1 MVIVAVLLIFIN
13 NFAVSPLTNNAEL
26 MGEPLNI
33 LEPFIAVANS
43 EILILIIPIVFLT
56 LIADYPKVDTNTVF
70 YIVRI
75 GRANW
80 FVGQILKLVFMIIS
94 YLAVI
99 FLGGFAVCEYPP
111 DIRGGKNGRNIVRHG
126 VFDAAVGAGAYLA

>member
-43 EILILIIPIVFLT
+43 EILILLIIRKLTPIPCFISFVS
-56 LIADYPKVDTNTVF
+56 A
-70 YIVRI
+70 
-75 GRANW
+75 GRTGLW
-80 FVGQILKLVFMIIS
+80 
-94 YLAVI
+94 
-99 FLGGFAVCEYPP
+99 
-111 DIRGGKNGRNIVRHG
+111 GRS
-126 VFDAAVGAGAYLA
+126 